1 MQRLKAIWWRALV
14 VGTGVVTPLVMRV
27 SAASAASSGAGGV
40 SISPN
45 GARLP
50 GIHSGESMAGGL
62 LEWALVAAFVGMI
75 GSAGY
80 WAVGHHSQ
88 SPAVSGKGR
97 TGLLVSAGSFVVLG
111 AVGFLG
117 GFFYKIGTGLS

>member
-1 MQRLKAIWWRALV
+1 MHKLKAIWWQALV
-14 VGTGVVTPLVMRV
+14 SGTGLVMPLATRV
-27 SAASAASSGAGGV
+27 SAASAAGGAGGV

-45 GARLP
+45 GTGLP
-50 GIHSGESMAGGL
+50 GIHQGESMTGGL

-75 GSAGY
+75 ASAGY

-97 TGLLVSAGSFVVLG
+97 TGVLVSAACFVLLG
-111 AVGFLG
+111 AIGFLG
-117 GFFYKIGTGLS
+117 NFFYKIGTGLS